1 MAPSGRPTFHAAEGR
16 PMTEEDSIKVKDYVI
31 HHPPLGEGAYGQVF
45 RATYRGLSERALK
58 IFRPGAVDLATMAR
72 ELEKLS
78 QVTEHQGIVSLH
90 DFDLLHD
97 PPYYAMGLHAY
108 PNYDGVWE
116 TRTLERLCGHVDHR
130 EGWRLIRDIADAVA
144 YLHRHQIIHCDLKP
158 SNILLTDEAPHHI
171 KICDFGQSRGP
182 AAEGAQPVGTP
193 LYASPEQL
201 RNPRDS
207 ADGKGFRWDVYSF
220 GVVAYKL
227 LTGDL
232 PRLRGFAAAERGYFD
247 PEATIYEA
255 NPEDAPVGP
264 GKAIDGNQIATLLEA
279 VEEIE
284 WPSGFYIPS
293 ERKLL
298 VEQCLSLDPRERPA
312 DMREVW
318 SRIQQ
323 LDQQSVVKRAR
334 RLNTIFAVLLVVA
347 LWASGLAF
355 IQARKAK
362 RATDEAMLASAA
374 YEKSAGAA
382 VELML
387 LFMNEL
393 DKGDISGV
401 GADRLYSIVSENSK
415 TFLENRSKDLPT
427 STRILRFSAQT
438 AALRGRQAL
447 ERGDLDE
454 ALKDFTSAYEIRS
467 GLAEDSGATE
477 DLPLLASRDLVEI
490 GKIHEIQG
498 GYVDAANAY
507 SKALE
512 WRSQTSDASGLL
524 SLSQLKD
531 LATTYTSL
539 ARVHSLAKEPKEAI
553 ATLGEIL
560 SMLKKRIGDSSS
572 DTPGYAIEA
581 VGIMLQL
588 GDYQHSAGETAA
600 ATSTYQELTLL
611 AKSLTTAPPS
621 IAEKAK
627 LAHLTALH
635 ALGTI
640 QLEQKQPEAALV
652 LFREEI
658 KLREQAVKLR
668 PYDAEAKVALAE
680 VYAAASRCLDPAIE
694 TSRALA
700 VFYLDQALALVGQ
713 LPAELRSRPDIAT
726 KVESFR
732 TSLSLIAPGPR

>member
-1 MAPSGRPTFHAAEGR
+1 
-16 PMTEEDSIKVKDYVI
+16 MTEEDSIKIKDYVI

-45 RATYRGLSERALK
+45 RATYRGISERALK

-78 QVTEHQGIVSLH
+78 QVAEHQGIVTLH

-108 PNYDGVWE
+108 QNYEGAWE
-116 TRTLERLCGHVDHR
+116 TRTLERLCGHVDQR

-144 YLHRHQIIHCDLKP
+144 YLHRYQIIHCDLKP
-158 SNILLTDEAPHHI
+158 SNILLTDEVPHHV
-171 KICDFGQSRGP
+171 KICDFGQSRGL

-193 LYASPEQL
+193 IYASPEQL

-232 PRLRGFAAAERGYFD
+232 PRLRGFASAERGYFD

-255 NPEDAPVGP
+255 NAEAAPGSQ
-264 GKAIDGNQIATLLEA
+264 GKAIDGNQIATLVEA

-334 RLNTIFAVLLVVA
+334 RLNTVFAVLLVVA

-382 VELML
+382 VDLML
-387 LFMNEL
+387 LFMTEL
-393 DKGDISGV
+393 DKGDISGA

-447 ERGDLDE
+447 ERGDLDQ

-467 GLAEDSGATE
+467 ELAEDASPTD

-490 GKIHEIQG
+490 GKIHERQG
-498 GYVDAANAY
+498 NYPAAAAAY
-507 SKALE
+507 SEALE
-512 WRSQTSDASGLL
+512 WRTQFTGKDGIF
-524 SLSQLKD
+524 SLAQLNELTANYK
-531 LATTYTSL
+531 SL
-539 ARVHSLAKEPKEAI
+539 ARVHALAKDEKQAI
-553 ATLGEIL
+553 ATLNEIL
-560 SMLKKRIGDSSS
+560 SILSARIQDGLPS
-572 DTPGYAIEA
+572 DVPGYAIDA
-581 VGIMLQL
+581 VGVLEEL
-588 GDYQHSAGETAA
+588 GTHRRAIGDTAA
-600 ATSTYQELTLL
+600 ASSTYQELILL
-611 AKSLTTAPPS
+611 AKSLVNAPPS

-627 LAHLTALH
+627 LAHLTALRS
-635 ALGTI
+635 LGAI
-640 QLEQKQPEAALV
+640 QLDQKQPEAALV

-668 PYDAEAKVALAE
+668 PYDAEAKVGLAE
-680 VYAAASRCLDPAIE
+680 AYDAAARCLDPAHE
-694 TSRALA
+694 PSRALA
-700 VFYLDQALALVGQ
+700 VFYLEQAVSLVDQ
-713 LPAELRSRPDIAT
+713 LPGELRTRADIAT
-726 KVESFR
+726 KAAAFR
-732 TSLSLIAPGPR
+732 ASLGLISPGAR